1 MGCTGSFKVAIG
13 QLEIW
18 SGQAPI
24 LGQKAGIFGKYG
36 ITHEVF
42 GTAGAGET
50 VQAVISGSADFG
62 VNVGTQ
68 GVLRAFAKGA
78 PIRVIGANFTGA
90 GDIFFYV
97 RADSPIRSLKD
108 TTERNTISYSTGGST
123 THNIVLGLGK
133 ELGIKAVATSTGGMP
148 ATLTAVMSGQIDIGW
163 GSPPF
168 ELKEIEEGKIRVV
181 AGGNDVPSLRIQT
194 IRVEVVNGNV
204 LKNRND
210 AVLRFVRAFRE
221 TLDWM
226 YADPEAIKMY
236 AEAIKVPVAIA
247 RTAVGIGAEGG
258 QAVRPHPGH
267 RGDHGGRG
275 QAQVSRRAAHQGATR
290 GVHPNS
296 AAAITA
302 KSAESEE
309 TMIARNN
316 WVCAAVLIAAAAS
329 GAQAEE
335 TPKAG
340 NLKVAIG
347 QLAWGG
353 QAAVARP
360 ARRHLQEARHHA
372 RHFATPGGGETMQA
386 VAGSADAGRDGRRR
400 GAARLSQ
407 GAPVRVVGASFTG
420 VGDLYWYVRADS
432 RSGGSPTAP
441 TSPPWPIRRA
451 AQRARCRACLRAG
464 ARAQG
469 AADCDRNAAGDAD
482 PGDVGPDRHRLG
494 RAAVRIEGA
503 GGGQDPHH
511 RQRQRRALAAHPDR
525 AGRDGQCQH
534 V

>member
-1 MGCTGSFKVAIG
+1 MRMTRWFLSLALVAPVALAASAAWAQDSFKVAIG

-108 TTERNTISYSTGGST
+108 TTERNTLSYSTGGST

-168 ELKEIEEGKIRVV
+168 GLKEIEEGKIRVV
-181 AGGNDVPSLRIQT
+181 AGGNDVPSLRSQT

-247 RTAVGIGAEGG
+247 RTAVEKYQPKEAKQFDRILDIEGIMAD
-258 QAVRPHPGH
+258 AVKHKFLDVPL
-267 RGDHGGRG
+267 
-275 QAQVSRRAAHQGATR
+275 T
-290 GVHPNS
+290 
-296 AAAITA
+296 
-302 KSAESEE
+302 KE
-309 TMIARNN
+309 
-316 WVCAAVLIAAAAS
+316 
-329 GAQAEE
+329 
-335 TPKAG
+335 
-340 NLKVAIG
+340 
-347 QLAWGG
+347 QLAEFI
-353 QAAVARP
+353 QI
-360 ARRHLQEARHHA
+360 
-372 RHFATPGGGETMQA
+372 
-386 VAGSADAGRDGRRR
+386 
-400 GAARLSQ
+400 
-407 GAPVRVVGASFTG
+407 
-420 VGDLYWYVRADS
+420 
-432 RSGGSPTAP
+432 
-441 TSPPWPIRRA
+441 PP
-451 AQRARCRACLRAG
+451 
-464 ARAQG
+464 
-469 AADCDRNAAGDAD
+469 
-482 PGDVGPDRHRLG
+482 
-494 RAAVRIEGA
+494 
-503 GGGQDPHH
+503 
-511 RQRQRRALAAHPDR
+511 RQ
-525 AGRDGQCQH
+525 
-534 V
+534 

>member
-1 MGCTGSFKVAIG
+1 MRITRWFLLLALAAPVALAASAAWAQDSFKVAIG

-168 ELKEIEEGKIRVV
+168 GLKEIEEGKIRVV
-181 AGGNDVPSLRIQT
+181 AGGNDVPSLRSQT

-236 AEAIKVPVAIA
+236 AEAIKVPVASA
-247 RTAVGIGAEGG
+247 RTAVEKYQPKEAKQFDRILDIEGIMTD
-258 QAVRPHPGH
+258 AVKHKFLDVPL
-267 RGDHGGRG
+267 
-275 QAQVSRRAAHQGATR
+275 T
-290 GVHPNS
+290 
-296 AAAITA
+296 
-302 KSAESEE
+302 KE
-309 TMIARNN
+309 
-316 WVCAAVLIAAAAS
+316 
-329 GAQAEE
+329 
-335 TPKAG
+335 
-340 NLKVAIG
+340 
-347 QLAWGG
+347 QLAEFI
-353 QAAVARP
+353 QIP
-360 ARRHLQEARHHA
+360 
-372 RHFATPGGGETMQA
+372 
-386 VAGSADAGRDGRRR
+386 
-400 GAARLSQ
+400 
-407 GAPVRVVGASFTG
+407 
-420 VGDLYWYVRADS
+420 
-432 RSGGSPTAP
+432 
-441 TSPPWPIRRA
+441 
-451 AQRARCRACLRAG
+451 
-464 ARAQG
+464 
-469 AADCDRNAAGDAD
+469 
-482 PGDVGPDRHRLG
+482 
-494 RAAVRIEGA
+494 
-503 GGGQDPHH
+503 
-511 RQRQRRALAAHPDR
+511 QRQ
-525 AGRDGQCQH
+525 
-534 V
+534 

>member
-1 MGCTGSFKVAIG
+1 MRMTRWFLSLALAAPVALAASAAWAQDSFKVAIG

-108 TTERNTISYSTGGST
+108 TTERNTLSYSTGGST

-168 ELKEIEEGKIRVV
+168 GLKEIEEGKIRVV
-181 AGGNDVPSLRIQT
+181 AGGNDVPSLRSQT

-247 RTAVGIGAEGG
+247 RTAVEKYQPKEAKQFDRILDIEGIMAD
-258 QAVRPHPGH
+258 AVKHKFLDVPL
-267 RGDHGGRG
+267 
-275 QAQVSRRAAHQGATR
+275 T
-290 GVHPNS
+290 
-296 AAAITA
+296 
-302 KSAESEE
+302 KE
-309 TMIARNN
+309 
-316 WVCAAVLIAAAAS
+316 
-329 GAQAEE
+329 
-335 TPKAG
+335 
-340 NLKVAIG
+340 
-347 QLAWGG
+347 QLAEFI
-353 QAAVARP
+353 QI
-360 ARRHLQEARHHA
+360 
-372 RHFATPGGGETMQA
+372 
-386 VAGSADAGRDGRRR
+386 
-400 GAARLSQ
+400 
-407 GAPVRVVGASFTG
+407 
-420 VGDLYWYVRADS
+420 
-432 RSGGSPTAP
+432 
-441 TSPPWPIRRA
+441 PP
-451 AQRARCRACLRAG
+451 
-464 ARAQG
+464 
-469 AADCDRNAAGDAD
+469 
-482 PGDVGPDRHRLG
+482 
-494 RAAVRIEGA
+494 
-503 GGGQDPHH
+503 
-511 RQRQRRALAAHPDR
+511 RQ
-525 AGRDGQCQH
+525 
-534 V
+534 